1 MYRYLT
7 INKLKGEVLKMRFLD
22 RLAEF
27 SILTKLAILLS
38 LSFVLISS
46 LALLIFL
53 PTVSSSKIKPNFL
66 PYQHFLPGT
75 AGYIIENPNLTDIRA
90 LWVVPKVNCFKSYTD
105 TPHLVNQGLL
115 LSSVTENS
123 DFSNLNSA
131 LVVTSSN
138 CSRGAAVY
146 ELTIRIG
153 KYTVDINAGNTI
165 KAEVKLLESKKTQ
178 QTYTRPTLKTPR
190 QGRDT
195 SQPGR

>member
-75 AGYIIENPNLTDIRA
+75 AGYIIENPNLQILYRHT
-90 LWVVPKVNCFKSYTD
+90 
-105 TPHLVNQGLL
+105 
-115 LSSVTENS
+115 
-123 DFSNLNSA
+123 
-131 LVVTSSN
+131 
-138 CSRGAAVY
+138 
-146 ELTIRIG
+146 
-153 KYTVDINAGNTI
+153 
-165 KAEVKLLESKKTQ
+165 
-178 QTYTRPTLKTPR
+178 TLR
-190 QGRDT
+190 R
-195 SQPGR
+195 PGRITKLCNRK